1 ISNAFKFTSNEGKIS
16 LVVKQRLCEDD
27 TSDNTTRFIE
37 IQIIDNGIGIPQNEI
52 AFIFEKFYQV
62 KSTGKVVNSGTGIG
76 LSLTKGLVELH
87 RGTINVESITGEKTK
102 FVILI
107 PIDKQIYL
115 EDELIETSSL
125 LYTQE
130 VNNFIVQESLAKDE
144 GQEPNENNNLTSTI
158 LIVEDN
164 DDLREYLALE
174 LGKQFIII
182 KAKNGQEGF
191 AIAADIGPDL
201 IISDIAMPVKTGME
215 LCEEIKANIKTSHIP
230 FILLTA
236 KTSIDDQVSGIYTG
250 ADIYITKPFSIRF

>member
-1 ISNAFKFTSNEGKIS
+1 KLSVQEGDLIKLIKGISSSFYDLATKKNISFEVNIVESKLIGWFDFDKLEKILVNIISNAFKFTSNEGKIS

-158 LIVEDN
+158 LIV
-164 DDLREYLALE
+164 DDMVDISVYLALE
-174 LGKQFIII
+174 
-182 KAKNGQEGF
+182 
-191 AIAADIGPDL
+191 
-201 IISDIAMPVKTGME
+201 V
-215 LCEEIKANIKTSHIP
+215 
-230 FILLTA
+230 
-236 KTSIDDQVSGIYTG
+236 
-250 ADIYITKPFSIRF
+250 